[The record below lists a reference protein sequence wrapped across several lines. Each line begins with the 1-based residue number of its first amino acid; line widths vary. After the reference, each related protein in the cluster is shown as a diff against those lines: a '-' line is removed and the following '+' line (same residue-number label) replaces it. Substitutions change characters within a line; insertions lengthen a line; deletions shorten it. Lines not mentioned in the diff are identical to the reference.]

1 MTDPFKTIF
10 DNLIDSIESVAA
22 QYNDGAVTDSLSI
35 APPVLRD
42 IENVNKTDLFDNSDR
57 AFVESF
63 TPDTTIA
70 DEIAFEIVEEF
81 NQ

>member
-1 MTDPFKTIF
+1 MTDPFKPIL

-35 APPVLRD
+35 APPVLQD
-42 IENVNKTDLFDNSDR
+42 IKNINRTDLFDNSDK
-57 AFVESF
+57 AFVD
-63 TPDTTIA
+63 DTAIA

-81 NQ
+81 NK